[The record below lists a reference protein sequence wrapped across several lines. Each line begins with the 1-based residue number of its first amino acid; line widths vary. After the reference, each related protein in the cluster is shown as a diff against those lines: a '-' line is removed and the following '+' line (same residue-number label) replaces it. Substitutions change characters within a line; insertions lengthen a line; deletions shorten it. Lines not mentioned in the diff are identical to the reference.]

1 MTRAL
6 SEGILEAF
14 CKYAEAT
21 EIPSTFALW
30 SGMSMVSAAL
40 GRNCFVD
47 FSFYTVYPNT
57 YIVLVAK
64 SGRCRKSS
72 SIEMALLFMQK
83 VKPKL
88 KILAQRMTSEAL
100 ISALCGTNVKD
111 NNVIALDA
119 VGAIVADELITFID
133 RNAFQSGMVTT
144 LTKLYDCTDYEYETK
159 SRGKEILHNPCL
171 SIHGG
176 VTLHGIKE
184 SIPQAA
190 IGGGF
195 TSRVIFV
202 YLENRE
208 KDVFYPV
215 MTPEN
220 QQRKIEI
227 EHDMNEVA
235 KMRGGFGLS
244 NGAMKVLEAEYYR
257 FNKTSNLFDIPS
269 LAGYAD
275 RRHTNLLKVCMIV
288 SASRR
293 DSRIITDQDAGTGI
307 QALAAIEDDM
317 PKVLSVI
324 SREFVGTVAEQTLQI
339 IMKRGTIGRPE
350 LVKLMSDYL
359 SSRQL
364 DIIIETLEESLTIR
378 ADNVGGRKIT
388 YTFIGEKK

>member
-1 MTRAL
+1 MSRAL
-6 SEGILEAF
+6 SEGVLEAF
-14 CKYAEAT
+14 CKYAEDT
-21 EIPSTFALW
+21 EVPSTFALW

-40 GRNCFVD
+40 GRNCFID
-47 FSFYTVYPNT
+47 FSFFTIYPNM

-72 SIEMALLFMQK
+72 SIELALYFMQK
-83 VKPKL
+83 VKPKI
-88 KILAQRMTSEAL
+88 KILAQKMTTEAL

-111 NNVIALDA
+111 SNIIALDA

-144 LTKLYDCTDYEYETK
+144 LTKLWDCTDYEYETK

-184 SIPQAA
+184 AIPQAA

-195 TSRVIFV
+195 TSRVVFV

-208 KDVFYPV
+208 KDVFWPKL
-215 MTPEN
+215 TPEN
-220 QQRKIEI
+220 QVRAEGI
-227 EHDMNEVA
+227 EHDMNEIA

-244 NGAMKVLEAEYYR
+244 TEAYKILEAEYSR
-257 FNKTSNLFDIPS
+257 FNKESPLFDIAH

-275 RRHTNLLKVCMIV
+275 RRHTNLLKVGMVV

-293 DSRIITDQDAGTGI
+293 DSRIITEQDAGTAI
-307 QALAAIEDDM
+307 QALAAIEGDM

-324 SREFVGTVAEQTLQI
+324 DREFVGEVAEQTLQI

-350 LVKLMSDYL
+350 LVKLMSNYL

-364 DIIIETLEESLTIR
+364 DIVLETLHETKVIR
-378 ADNVGGRKIT
+378 TDNVNGRKIT
-388 YTFIGEKK
+388 YTFIGKKK